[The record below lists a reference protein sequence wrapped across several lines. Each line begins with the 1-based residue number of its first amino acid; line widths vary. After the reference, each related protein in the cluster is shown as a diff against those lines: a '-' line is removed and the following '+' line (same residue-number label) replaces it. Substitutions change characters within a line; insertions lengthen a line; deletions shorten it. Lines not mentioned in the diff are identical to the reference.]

1 MQVSVIIPTYNRAET
16 LPRAINSVINQTF
29 DDIEI
34 LVIDDGSTDDTT
46 KLVTELYPWIKYY
59 KTENRGVS
67 AARNTGIKT
76 ARGKYVALLD
86 SDDEW
91 DKNKISEQIRLL
103 SCSRHPLCH
112 TGEKWIRNGKFV
124 NQMKKHKKSG
134 GSIFERCL
142 ELCCISPSSTLI
154 KKEVFDSIGYFDE
167 SLPACEDYDYWCR
180 LCAHH
185 EVEFIDKP
193 LTIKHGGHEDQL
205 SKKYWGM
212 DRYRV
217 QSLCKLL
224 STDTLPEIRVMQ
236 CKRALSK
243 KVEIVHKGAMKHENH
258 LLADEMSRIIQKFD
272 LQGNT

>member
-1 MQVSVIIPTYNRAET
+1 MQVSVIIPTYNRAKT
-16 LPRAINSVINQTF
+16 LPRAIDSAINQTF

-46 KLVTELYPWIKYY
+46 KLVTESYPSIKYY

-103 SCSRHPLCH
+103 SCSRRPLCH
-112 TGEKWIRNGKFV
+112 TGEKWIRNGRFV

-134 GSIFERCL
+134 GDIFEQCL
-142 ELCCISPSSTLI
+142 ELCCISPSSALI

-224 STDTLPEIRVMQ
+224 DTGTLPEIRVMQ
-236 CKRALSK
+236 CKRALGK
-243 KVEIVHKGAMKHENH
+243 KVKIVHKGAMKHENH

-272 LQGNT
+272 LQRNT

>member
-1 MQVSVIIPTYNRAET
+1 MQVSVIIPTYNRAKT
-16 LPRAINSVINQTF
+16 LPRAIDSVINQTF

-46 KLVTELYPWIKYY
+46 KLVTESYPSIRYY

-86 SDDEW
+86 SDDAW

-103 SCSRHPLCH
+103 SCSRRPLCH

-134 GSIFERCL
+134 GDIFEQCL
-142 ELCCISPSSTLI
+142 KLCCISPSSALI
-154 KKEVFDSIGYFDE
+154 KKEAFDSIGYFDE

-224 STDTLPEIRVMQ
+224 DTDTLPEIRVMQ
-236 CKRALSK
+236 CKRALDK
-243 KVEIVHKGAMKHENH
+243 KVKIVHKGAMKHENH

-272 LQGNT
+272 LQRDT